1 MAGCNNISINGSA
14 YITEENKKLI
24 ETETKYGEFKNV
36 TDTLKSNK
44 IIKKMQPEINLDCAS
59 INAFRTIEKNSIY
72 ITPEIIQ
79 TNGSIGIFT
88 KENDC
93 GWNLKKGQNIKFNFE
108 KYKSQVVENQTAIIG
123 YIKNGEM
130 IKGEEFKNLYGEYNL
145 TIDEMENIT
154 YKLDRAA
161 KINVIISP
169 YSDHVGRY
177 NKTLSYKTYD
187 DTYVTPSSDY
197 YYAVITNYSSDN
209 VTIKD
214 FYMIF

>member
-1 MAGCNNISINGSA
+1 MSICSLPAYAATSKYTVKSEENYVNEERSEEDKVNVDAWDYVIYDSDGGIQSEGIFSPNVENKMMPRVDLVDD
-14 YITEENKKLI
+14 YITL
-24 ETETKYGEFKNV
+24 KNGQSV
-36 TDTLKSNK
+36 MLK
-44 IIKKMQPEINLDCAS
+44 P
-59 INAFRTIEKNSIY
+59 KNSSY
-72 ITPEIIQ
+72 GLYASKGTEMTII
-79 TNGSIGIFT
+79 
-88 KENDC
+88 
-93 GWNLKKGQNIKFNFE
+93 
-108 KYKSQVVENQTAIIG
+108 
-123 YIKNGEM
+123 
-130 IKGEEFKNLYGEYNL
+130 
-145 TIDEMENIT
+145 

>member
-1 MAGCNNISINGSA
+1 MKKIFIFIYLYIFLLAGCNNISINGSA

-24 ETETKYGEFKNV
+24 GTETKYGEFKNV

-145 TIDEMENIT
+145 TIDEDGEYYIYIVN
-154 YKLDRAA
+154 A
-161 KINVIISP
+161 
-169 YSDHVGRY
+169 
-177 NKTLSYKTYD
+177 
-187 DTYVTPSSDY
+187 SSDY
-197 YYAVITNYSSDN
+197 LSFKNG
-209 VTIKD
+209 
-214 FYMIF
+214 